1 MALPPT
7 LQEFYRHG
15 PGPEVW
21 EALARRAA
29 DLDATTNRILL
40 PAHGCS
46 TDDPIQLEAGPAFD
60 AAGTLATGLSPF
72 VVYFARIV
80 SGSLLELAATAGG
93 AAVDF
98 GPDEGTFGMTLQ
110 FSLEPPLTQA
120 LQWAT
125 DRFLACAADKGWEE
139 PAAGWG
145 GDVKDRICDLV
156 AWPQLDRRGYVA
168 EKKDGY
174 RERYLLAAK
183 EICEEIPLGVDVSA
197 DPGDADAPAMGFGSS
212 GWGEEPRG
220 FLGQTAR
227 EPRRRA
233 VIS

>member
-7 LQEFYRHG
+7 LVEFYRHG

-21 EALARRAA
+21 EALGRRAA

-40 PAHGCS
+40 PSHGCAS
-46 TDDPIQLEAGPAFD
+46 DDPIQLVAGPAFD

-72 VVYFARIV
+72 TVYYARIV
-80 SGSLLELAATAGG
+80 SASLLELAASPGG

-98 GPDEGTFGMTLQ
+98 GPGEGTFGMELQ

-125 DRFLACAADKGWEE
+125 DRFLACAADKGWVE

-156 AWPQLDRRGYVA
+156 AWPQLDRRGYTP
-168 EKKDGY
+168 EKKDGW
-174 RERYLLAAK
+174 RERYLLAVK
-183 EICEEIPLGVDVSA
+183 EICEVVPYGVDVGIPDAGEEPA
-197 DPGDADAPAMGFGSS
+197 DGFGSS
-212 GWGEEPRG
+212 SWGEPVPG
-220 FLGQTAR
+220 YHGQTAT
-227 EPRRRA
+227 EPRRAR
-233 VIS
+233 VVS

>member
-7 LQEFYRHG
+7 LVEFYRHG

-21 EALARRAA
+21 EALGRRAA
-29 DLDATTNRILL
+29 ELDATTNRVLL
-40 PAHGCS
+40 PSHGCA
-46 TDDPIQLEAGPAFD
+46 TDDPIQLVPGPAFND
-60 AAGTLATGLSPF
+60 AGTLATGLSTF
-72 VVYFARIV
+72 TVYYARIV
-80 SGSLLELAATAGG
+80 SASLLELASSPGG

-98 GPDEGTFGMTLQ
+98 GPGTGTFGMELQ

-125 DRFLACAADKGWEE
+125 DKFLACAADKGWIE

-156 AWPQLDRRGYVA
+156 AWPQLDRRGYTP
-168 EKKDGY
+168 EKKDGW

-183 EICEEIPLGVDVSA
+183 ELCEVVPLGVDVGIPDTGPVPA
-197 DPGDADAPAMGFGSS
+197 DGFGSS
-212 GWGEEPRG
+212 SWGEPVRG
-220 FLGQTAR
+220 YLGQTDA

-233 VIS
+233 VVR

>member
-21 EALARRAA
+21 EALGRRTAA
-29 DLDATTNRILL
+29 LDVATNRILL
-40 PAHGCS
+40 PSHGCS
-46 TDDPIQLEAGPAFD
+46 TDDPIQVVAGPEF
-60 AAGTLATGLSPF
+60 AATGTLPDGLSAF
-72 VVYFARIV
+72 VVYYARVV
-80 SGSLLELAATAGG
+80 SASLLELATSPGG

-98 GPDEGTFGMTLQ
+98 GPGEGTFGVELQ

-125 DRFLACAADKGWEE
+125 DKFLACAADHGWNE

-156 AWPQLDRRGYVA
+156 AWPQLDRRGYTA
-168 EKKDGY
+168 EKKDGW
-174 RERYLLAAK
+174 RERYMLAAK
-183 EICEEIPLGVDVSA
+183 ELCAVVPLGVDVG
-197 DPGDADAPAMGFGSS
+197 PDAPGNEPANGFGSS
-212 GWGEEPRG
+212 GWGEDDRG
-220 FLGQTAR
+220 YLGRTTAD
-227 EPRRRA
+227 PRRSA

>member
-21 EALARRAA
+21 EALGRRAA

-40 PAHGCS
+40 PAHGCA
-46 TDDPIQLEAGPAFD
+46 TDDPIQLVAGPALND
-60 AAGTLATGLSPF
+60 AGTLATGLSAF
-72 VVYFARIV
+72 VVYYARIV
-80 SGSLLELAATAGG
+80 SASLLELAATPGG

-98 GPDEGTFGMTLQ
+98 GPGLGTFGLELQ

-125 DRFLACAADKGWEE
+125 DRFLACAADKGWDE

-156 AWPQLDRRGYVA
+156 AWPQLDRRGYVP
-168 EKKDGY
+168 EKKDGW
-174 RERYLLAAK
+174 RERYLLAVK
-183 EICEEIPLGVDVSA
+183 ELCEVVPYGVVIGSEAAGDEPA
-197 DPGDADAPAMGFGSS
+197 DGFGSS
-212 GWGEEPRG
+212 SWAEDPREY
-220 FLGQTAR
+220 LGQTVT

-233 VIS
+233 VVA